1 MRRIKSAPAEL
12 CSMVNRKKRISVSKI
27 SSNAI
32 IPSNTYKKIKE
43 EKKIVKLLTE
53 ISNDISGQND
63 IISQE
68 IGYYMLLVGSF
79 VNQNFRRK
87 ITLENVKNFI
97 IEMFLRYII
106 SFTYHFIM
114 TNQEKLI
121 EIVIEN
127 HGHLDKVIDNRPNGY
142 LNK

>member
-12 CSMVNRKKRISVSKI
+12 CSMVNRKKGNSVSKI

-32 IPSNTYKKIKE
+32 IPLNTYEKIKE

-68 IGYYMLLVGSF
+68 IGYYMLLIGSF

-87 ITLENVKNFI
+87 ITLDNVKNFI

-106 SFTYHFIM
+106 SITYHFIM
-114 TNQEKLI
+114 TNQEKFI
-121 EIVIEN
+121 EIVIDN
-127 HGHLDKVIDNRPNGY
+127 NGHLDKVIDNIH
-142 LNK
+142 LLK

>member
-1 MRRIKSAPAEL
+1 MRRIKSAPAEIS
-12 CSMVNRKKRISVSKI
+12 SMVNRKKRISVSKI

-32 IPSNTYKKIKE
+32 IPSNTYEKIKE
-43 EKKIVKLLTE
+43 EKKFVKLLTE

-63 IISQE
+63 IITQE
-68 IGYYMLLVGSF
+68 IGYYMLLIGTF

-97 IEMFLRYII
+97 EEMFLRYII
-106 SFTYHFIM
+106 SISYHFIM

-121 EIVIEN
+121 EILIDN
-127 HGHLDKVIDNRPNGY
+127 NGHLDKVIDNIH
-142 LNK
+142 LLK

>member
-12 CSMVNRKKRISVSKI
+12 SSMVNRKKRNSTSKI

-32 IPSNTYKKIKE
+32 IPSNTYEKLKE

-63 IISQE
+63 IITQD

-127 HGHLDKVIDNRPNGY
+127 HGHLDKVIDNIH
-142 LNK
+142 LLK

>member
-1 MRRIKSAPAEL
+1 MRRIKSAPAEI

-32 IPSNTYKKIKE
+32 IPSNTYEKIKE

-79 VNQNFRRK
+79 VNKNFRRK

-127 HGHLDKVIDNRPNGY
+127 HGHLDKVIDNIH
-142 LNK
+142 LLK

>member
-1 MRRIKSAPAEL
+1 MRRIKSAPGEL
-12 CSMVNRKKRISVSKI
+12 CSMVNRKKNSVSKI

-32 IPSNTYKKIKE
+32 IPSNTYEKIKE

-53 ISNDISGQND
+53 ITNDISGQND

-106 SFTYHFIM
+106 TITYHFIM

-121 EIVIEN
+121 EIVIDN
-127 HGHLDKVIDNRPNGY
+127 HGHLDKVIDNIY
-142 LNK
+142 LLK

>member
-12 CSMVNRKKRISVSKI
+12 CSMVNRKKRNSVSKI

-32 IPSNTYKKIKE
+32 IPSNTYEKIKE

-121 EIVIEN
+121 EIVIDN
-127 HGHLDKVIDNRPNGY
+127 HGHLDKIIDNIH
-142 LNK
+142 LLK

>member
-53 ISNDISGQND
+53 ISNDISCQND

-68 IGYYMLLVGSF
+68 IGYYMLLIGSF

-106 SFTYHFIM
+106 SISYHFII

-121 EIVIEN
+121 EILIDN
-127 HGHLDKVIDNRPNGY
+127 NGHLDKVIDNIH
-142 LNK
+142 LLK

>member
-12 CSMVNRKKRISVSKI
+12 CSMVNRKKRNSVSKI

-32 IPSNTYKKIKE
+32 IPSNTYEKIKE

-68 IGYYMLLVGSF
+68 IGYYMLLIGSF

-106 SFTYHFIM
+106 SITYHFIM
-114 TNQEKLI
+114 TNQGKLI
-121 EIVIEN
+121 EIVIDN
-127 HGHLDKVIDNRPNGY
+127 HGHLDKVIDNIH
-142 LNK
+142 LLK

>member
-12 CSMVNRKKRISVSKI
+12 CSMINRKKDNSLSKI

-32 IPSNTYKKIKE
+32 IPSNTYEKLKE

-63 IISQE
+63 IINQE
-68 IGYYMLLVGSF
+68 IGYYMLLIGSF

-87 ITLENVKNFI
+87 ITLENVKKFI
-97 IEMFLRYII
+97 IEMFLRYIFSI
-106 SFTYHFIM
+106 TYHFIM
-114 TNQEKLI
+114 TNQEKFI
-121 EIVIEN
+121 EIVIDN
-127 HGHLDKVIDNRPNGY
+127 LGHLDKVIDNIH
-142 LNK
+142 LLK

>member
-12 CSMVNRKKRISVSKI
+12 CSMINRKKRNSVSKI

-32 IPSNTYKKIKE
+32 IPSNTYEKIKQ
-43 EKKIVKLLTE
+43 EKKNVKLLTE

-68 IGYYMLLVGSF
+68 IGYYMLLIGSF

-106 SFTYHFIM
+106 SITYHFIM
-114 TNQEKLI
+114 TNQGKLI
-121 EIVIEN
+121 EIVIDN
-127 HGHLDKVIDNRPNGY
+127 HGNLDKVIDNIH
-142 LNK
+142 LLK

>member
-1 MRRIKSAPAEL
+1 
-12 CSMVNRKKRISVSKI
+12 MVNRKKRNSVSKI

-32 IPSNTYKKIKE
+32 IPSNTYEKIKE

-68 IGYYMLLVGSF
+68 IGYYMLLIGSF

-106 SFTYHFIM
+106 SITYHFIM

-121 EIVIEN
+121 EIVIDN
-127 HGHLDKVIDNRPNGY
+127 HGHLDKVIDNIH
-142 LNK
+142 LLK

>member
-32 IPSNTYKKIKE
+32 IPSNTYEKIKE

-68 IGYYMLLVGSF
+68 IGYYMLLIGSF

-106 SFTYHFIM
+106 SISYHFIM

-121 EIVIEN
+121 EILIDN
-127 HGHLDKVIDNRPNGY
+127 NDRLDKVIDNI
-142 LNK
+142 LLLK

>member
-1 MRRIKSAPAEL
+1 
-12 CSMVNRKKRISVSKI
+12 MVNRKKRNSVSKI

-32 IPSNTYKKIKE
+32 IPSNTYEKIKE

-68 IGYYMLLVGSF
+68 IGYYMLLIGSF

-106 SFTYHFIM
+106 SITYHFIM

-121 EIVIEN
+121 EIVIDN
-127 HGHLDKVIDNRPNGY
+127 HGHLDKIIDNIH
-142 LNK
+142 LLK

>member
-12 CSMVNRKKRISVSKI
+12 CSMVNRKKNSLSKI

-32 IPSNTYKKIKE
+32 IPSNTYEKIKE

-68 IGYYMLLVGSF
+68 IGYYMLLIGSF

-87 ITLENVKNFI
+87 ITLENIKNFI

-106 SFTYHFIM
+106 SITYHFIM
-114 TNQEKLI
+114 TNQEKFI
-121 EIVIEN
+121 EIVIDN
-127 HGHLDKVIDNRPNGY
+127 QGHLDKIIDNIH
-142 LNK
+142 LLK

>member
-12 CSMVNRKKRISVSKI
+12 CSMVNRKKRNSVSKI

-32 IPSNTYKKIKE
+32 IPSNTYEKIKE

-53 ISNDISGQND
+53 ITNDISGQND

-68 IGYYMLLVGSF
+68 IGYYMLLIGTF

-97 IEMFLRYII
+97 IEMFLRYIFSI
-106 SFTYHFIM
+106 TYHFIM

-121 EIVIEN
+121 EIVIKN
-127 HGHLDKVIDNRPNGY
+127 HGHLDKVIDNIH
-142 LNK
+142 LLK

>member
-12 CSMVNRKKRISVSKI
+12 CSMVNRKKTNSVSKI

-32 IPSNTYKKIKE
+32 IPSNTYEKIKE

-79 VNQNFRRK
+79 VNKNFRRK

-127 HGHLDKVIDNRPNGY
+127 HGHLDKVIDNIH
-142 LNK
+142 LLK

>member
-12 CSMVNRKKRISVSKI
+12 CSMVNRKKGNSVSKI

-32 IPSNTYKKIKE
+32 IPSNTYEKIKE
-43 EKKIVKLLTE
+43 EKKFVKLLTE

-79 VNQNFRRK
+79 VNKNFKRK

-127 HGHLDKVIDNRPNGY
+127 HGHLDKVIDNIH
-142 LNK
+142 LLK

>member
-1 MRRIKSAPAEL
+1 MRRIKSAPAEIS
-12 CSMVNRKKRISVSKI
+12 SMVNRKKRISVSKI

-32 IPSNTYKKIKE
+32 IPSNTYEKIKE

-63 IISQE
+63 IITQE
-68 IGYYMLLVGSF
+68 IGYYMLLIGTF

-106 SFTYHFIM
+106 SISYHFIM

-121 EIVIEN
+121 EILIDN
-127 HGHLDKVIDNRPNGY
+127 NGHLDKVIDNIH
-142 LNK
+142 LLK

>member
-12 CSMVNRKKRISVSKI
+12 CSMVNRKKRNSVSKI

-32 IPSNTYKKIKE
+32 IPSNTYEKIKE

-106 SFTYHFIM
+106 SITYHFIM
-114 TNQEKLI
+114 TNQGKLI
-121 EIVIEN
+121 EIVIDN
-127 HGHLDKVIDNRPNGY
+127 HGHLDKVIDNIH
-142 LNK
+142 LLK

>member
-1 MRRIKSAPAEL
+1 MRRIKSAPAEI

-32 IPSNTYKKIKE
+32 IPSNTYEKIKE

-68 IGYYMLLVGSF
+68 IGYYMLLIGSF

-106 SFTYHFIM
+106 SISYHFII

-121 EIVIEN
+121 EILIDN
-127 HGHLDKVIDNRPNGY
+127 NGHLDKVIDNIH
-142 LNK
+142 LLK

>member
-12 CSMVNRKKRISVSKI
+12 SSMVNRKKTNSLSKI

-32 IPSNTYKKIKE
+32 IPLNTYEKIKE

-53 ISNDISGQND
+53 ITNDISGQND

-68 IGYYMLLVGSF
+68 IGYYMLLIGTF

-106 SFTYHFIM
+106 SITYHFIM
-114 TNQEKLI
+114 TNQEKFI
-121 EIVIEN
+121 EIVIDN
-127 HGHLDKVIDNRPNGY
+127 HGHLDKVIDNIH
-142 LNK
+142 LLK

>member
-1 MRRIKSAPAEL
+1 
-12 CSMVNRKKRISVSKI
+12 MVNRKKRNSVSKI

-32 IPSNTYKKIKE
+32 IPSNTYEKIKE

-79 VNQNFRRK
+79 VNKNFRRK

-127 HGHLDKVIDNRPNGY
+127 HGHLDKVIDNIH
-142 LNK
+142 LLK

>member
-12 CSMVNRKKRISVSKI
+12 CSMVNRKKRNPVSKI
-27 SSNAI
+27 ASNAI
-32 IPSNTYKKIKE
+32 IPSNTYEKIKD
-43 EKKIVKLLTE
+43 EKKLVKLLTE

-106 SFTYHFIM
+106 SITYHFIM

-121 EIVIEN
+121 EIVIDN
-127 HGHLDKVIDNRPNGY
+127 HGHLDKIIDNIH
-142 LNK
+142 LLK

>member
-1 MRRIKSAPAEL
+1 
-12 CSMVNRKKRISVSKI
+12 MVNRKKRNSVSKI

-32 IPSNTYKKIKE
+32 IPSNTYEKIKE

-68 IGYYMLLVGSF
+68 IGYYMLLIGSF

-87 ITLENVKNFI
+87 ITLENVKSFI

-106 SFTYHFIM
+106 SITYHFIM

-121 EIVIEN
+121 EIVIDN
-127 HGHLDKVIDNRPNGY
+127 HCHLDKVIDNIH
-142 LNK
+142 LLK

>member
-12 CSMVNRKKRISVSKI
+12 CSMVNRKKRNSVSKI

-32 IPSNTYKKIKE
+32 IPSNTYEKIKE

-68 IGYYMLLVGSF
+68 IGYYMLLIGSF
-79 VNQNFRRK
+79 INQNFRRK
-87 ITLENVKNFI
+87 ITLDNVKNFI

-106 SFTYHFIM
+106 SITYHFIM

-121 EIVIEN
+121 EIVIDN
-127 HGHLDKVIDNRPNGY
+127 NGHLDKVIDNIH
-142 LNK
+142 LLK

>member
-12 CSMVNRKKRISVSKI
+12 CSMVNRKKRNSVSKI

-32 IPSNTYKKIKE
+32 IPSNTYEKIKE

-127 HGHLDKVIDNRPNGY
+127 HGQLDKVIDNIH
-142 LNK
+142 LLK

>member
-12 CSMVNRKKRISVSKI
+12 CSMVNRKKRNSVSKI

-32 IPSNTYKKIKE
+32 IPSNTYEKIKE

-68 IGYYMLLVGSF
+68 IGYYMLLIGSF

-127 HGHLDKVIDNRPNGY
+127 HGHLDKVIDNIH
-142 LNK
+142 LLK

>member
-1 MRRIKSAPAEL
+1 MRRIKSAPAEI

-32 IPSNTYKKIKE
+32 IPSNTYEKIKE
-43 EKKIVKLLTE
+43 EKKFVKLLTE

-68 IGYYMLLVGSF
+68 IGYYMLLIGSF

-106 SFTYHFIM
+106 SISYHFIM

-121 EIVIEN
+121 EILIDN
-127 HGHLDKVIDNRPNGY
+127 NGHLDKVIDNIH
-142 LNK
+142 LLK

>member
-1 MRRIKSAPAEL
+1 MRRIKSAPTEL
-12 CSMVNRKKRISVSKI
+12 CSMVNRKKRNSVSKI

-32 IPSNTYKKIKE
+32 IPSNTYEKIKE
-43 EKKIVKLLTE
+43 EKKFVKLLTE

-68 IGYYMLLVGSF
+68 IGYYILLVGSF

-97 IEMFLRYII
+97 IEMLLRYIF
-106 SFTYHFIM
+106 SFTCHFIIN
-114 TNQEKLI
+114 NQEKLI
-121 EIVIEN
+121 EIVIEY
-127 HGHLDKVIDNRPNGY
+127 HRHLDKVIDNIH
-142 LNK
+142 LLK

>member
-1 MRRIKSAPAEL
+1 MRRINSAPAEL
-12 CSMVNRKKRISVSKI
+12 CSMVNRKKRNSISKI

-32 IPSNTYKKIKE
+32 IPSNTYEKIKE

-68 IGYYMLLVGSF
+68 IGYYMLLIGSF

-106 SFTYHFIM
+106 SITYHFIM
-114 TNQEKLI
+114 TNQGNLI
-121 EIVIEN
+121 EIIIDNYE
-127 HGHLDKVIDNRPNGY
+127 HLDKVIDNIH
-142 LNK
+142 LLK

>member
-1 MRRIKSAPAEL
+1 MRRIKSAPAEI

-32 IPSNTYKKIKE
+32 IPSNTYEKIKE

-63 IISQE
+63 IITQE
-68 IGYYMLLVGSF
+68 FGYYMLLIGTF

-87 ITLENVKNFI
+87 ITLENIKNFI

-106 SFTYHFIM
+106 SISYHFII

-121 EIVIEN
+121 EILIDN
-127 HGHLDKVIDNRPNGY
+127 NGHLDKVIDNIH
-142 LNK
+142 LLK

>member
-1 MRRIKSAPAEL
+1 MRRIKSAPVEI

-32 IPSNTYKKIKE
+32 IPSNTYEKIKE

-68 IGYYMLLVGSF
+68 IGYYMLLIGSF

-106 SFTYHFIM
+106 SISYHFIM

-121 EIVIEN
+121 EILIDN
-127 HGHLDKVIDNRPNGY
+127 NDHLDKVIDNI
-142 LNK
+142 LLLK

>member
-1 MRRIKSAPAEL
+1 MRRIKSAPAEI

-32 IPSNTYKKIKE
+32 IPSNTYEKIKE

-53 ISNDISGQND
+53 ITNDISGQND
-63 IISQE
+63 IITQE
-68 IGYYMLLVGSF
+68 FGYYMLLIGTF

-87 ITLENVKNFI
+87 ITLENIKNFI

-106 SFTYHFIM
+106 SISITLLSLTRKNLLKF
-114 TNQEKLI
+114 L
-121 EIVIEN
+121 
-127 HGHLDKVIDNRPNGY
+127 
-142 LNK
+142 

>member
-12 CSMVNRKKRISVSKI
+12 CSMDNRKKRNSVSKI

-32 IPSNTYKKIKE
+32 IPLNTYEKIKE

-53 ISNDISGQND
+53 INNDISGQND

-68 IGYYMLLVGSF
+68 IGYYMLLIGSF

-106 SFTYHFIM
+106 SFTYHFII

-127 HGHLDKVIDNRPNGY
+127 HGHLDKVIDNIH
-142 LNK
+142 LLK

>member
-12 CSMVNRKKRISVSKI
+12 CSMVNRKKRNSVSKI

-32 IPSNTYKKIKE
+32 IPSNTYEKLKE
-43 EKKIVKLLTE
+43 EKKFVKLLTE

-68 IGYYMLLVGSF
+68 IGYYILLIGTF

-97 IEMFLRYII
+97 IEMFLRYIVSI
-106 SFTYHFIM
+106 TYHYLM
-114 TNQEKLI
+114 SNKEKLI
-121 EIVIEN
+121 EIVIYNYE
-127 HGHLDKVIDNRPNGY
+127 HLHKVIDNIH
-142 LNK
+142 LLK

>member
-1 MRRIKSAPAEL
+1 MRRIKSAPAEI

-32 IPSNTYKKIKE
+32 IPSNTYNKIKE

-63 IISQE
+63 IITQE
-68 IGYYMLLVGSF
+68 IGYYMLLIGSF

-106 SFTYHFIM
+106 SISYHFII

-121 EIVIEN
+121 EILIDN
-127 HGHLDKVIDNRPNGY
+127 NGHLDKVIDNIH
-142 LNK
+142 LLK

>member
-12 CSMVNRKKRISVSKI
+12 CSMVNRKKRNSVSKI

-32 IPSNTYKKIKE
+32 IPSNTYEKIKE

-127 HGHLDKVIDNRPNGY
+127 HGHLDKVIDNIH
-142 LNK
+142 LLK